1 MIKIKAKTI
10 SLPKLL
16 LFCLVAFVTMSVP
29 TVTWADS
36 GWAVSITQL
45 DQAGYFDY
53 TLYYPYSEQVISKV
67 SLAQNQGVKL
77 LKVKHG
83 FANQR
88 DFISFLYGGAET
100 GFKGKG
106 SDSDWTIAGSD
117 SLTDFGV
124 LDIFGGERIYGL
136 DLGTVLYQNQ
146 RYQAELIMGWVQ
158 QETTNEFRN
167 IVYHL
172 INGVESG
179 PLPQADNGSYLDG
192 EFEGLVFGLNQG
204 LRLSSKLLLTT
215 GIEVSLLS
223 AKAYGHWA
231 NHDPAW
237 NWENTGRALG
247 YGVDL
252 GLQYAFDNQFQ
263 AEIGYGYYHTQADGC
278 KEILNGYLLSQVVDL
293 ELEQHGFYAALM
305 VLF

>member
-1 MIKIKAKTI
+1 MIKTKDVAI
-10 SLPKLL
+10 SFPKLIH
-16 LFCLVAFVTMSVP
+16 FCLAAFLTLSVP

-53 TLYYPYSEQVISKV
+53 TLYYPYSEQIISKV
-67 SLAQNQGVKL
+67 SLAQNQGIKL
-77 LKVKHG
+77 LKVKYG
-83 FANQR
+83 SANQR
-88 DFISFLYGGAET
+88 DFIEFHYGGSGT

-117 SLTDFGV
+117 TLTDYGV
-124 LDIFGGERIYGL
+124 LDVVGGERIYGL

-146 RYQAELIMGWVQ
+146 RYQAELIIGWFQ

-172 INGVESG
+172 INGVELG
-179 PLPQADNGSYLDG
+179 PLPQPDNGSYLDG
-192 EFEGLVFGLNQG
+192 EFKGLVFGLNQG
-204 LRLSSKLLLTT
+204 LSLSPNLLLTT
-215 GIEVSLLS
+215 GIKVSLLS

-247 YGVDL
+247 YGIDL
-252 GLQYAFDNQFQ
+252 GLQYAFGSRIQ
-263 AEIGYGYYHTQADGC
+263 AEIGYGYHYAQADGC
-278 KEILNGYLLSQVVDL
+278 REILNGYLLSQVVDL
-293 ELEQHGFYAALM
+293 KLEQQSFYAALM
-305 VLF
+305 VLL